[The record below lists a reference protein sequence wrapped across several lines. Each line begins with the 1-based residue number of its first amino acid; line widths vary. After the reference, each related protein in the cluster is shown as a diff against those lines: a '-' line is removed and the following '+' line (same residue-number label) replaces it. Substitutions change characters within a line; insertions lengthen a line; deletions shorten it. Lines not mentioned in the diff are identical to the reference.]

1 MFCDFPHSGAL
12 GQFGIVQQLFLNGMH
27 GPILSG
33 KGAWFLSNEVTKNFA
48 VSGTVA

>member
-1 MFCDFPHSGAL
+1 
-12 GQFGIVQQLFLNGMH
+12 MH

-33 KGAWFLSNEVTKNFA
+33 KGARFFSNEVTKNFA